1 MTQPLSMYQAF
12 VPGVSNTLQALA
24 QVLAKG
30 AAHCEARKIDPAAFL
45 QARLFPDMFPLVKQ
59 VQIACDMAKGGV
71 ARLAGIDNPKFDDT
85 EASFAE
91 LQARIERTLA
101 FMRSVSPEQI
111 DGTEDKA
118 IVTKRG
124 DKETHYKGM
133 QFLLGHAIPNVYFHS
148 SMAYAILRTNGVV
161 IGKRDYLGNP

>member
-12 VPGVSNTLQALA
+12 VPGVSNTLQALS

-85 EASFAE
+85 ETSFAD
-91 LQARIERTLA
+91 LQARIDRTLA

-111 DGTEDKA
+111 DGSEGKA
-118 IVTKRG
+118 ITLTLPSRTIEFTGQQYLTAFV
-124 DKETHYKGM
+124 
-133 QFLLGHAIPNVYFHS
+133 IPNVYFHATT
-148 SMAYAILRTNGVV
+148 AYNLLRQGGVEL
-161 IGKRDYLGNP
+161 GKRDFLGG

>member
-12 VPGVSNTLQALA
+12 VPGVSNTLQALS

-85 EASFAE
+85 ETSFAD
-91 LQARIERTLA
+91 LQARIDRTLA

-111 DGTEDKA
+111 DGSEGKA
-118 IVTKRG
+118 ITLTLPSRTIEFTGQQYLTAFV
-124 DKETHYKGM
+124 
-133 QFLLGHAIPNVYFHS
+133 IPNVYF
-148 SMAYAILRTNGVV
+148 
-161 IGKRDYLGNP
+161 

>member
-12 VPGVSNTLQALA
+12 VPGVSHTLQALS

-30 AAHCEARKIDPAAFL
+30 AAHCEARKIDPNAFL

-85 EASFAE
+85 EASFAD

-101 FMRSVSPEQI
+101 FMRSVSPDQI
-111 DGTEDKA
+111 DGSEGKA
-118 IVTKRG
+118 ITLTLPSRSLEFTGQQYLTTFV
-124 DKETHYKGM
+124 
-133 QFLLGHAIPNVYFHS
+133 IPNVYFHATT
-148 SMAYAILRTNGVV
+148 AYNLLRQGGVEL
-161 IGKRDYLGNP
+161 GKRDFLGG

>member
-1 MTQPLSMYQAF
+1 MTQTLSMYQAF
-12 VPGVSNTLQALA
+12 VPGVTNTLQALS
-24 QVLAKG
+24 QVLAKA
-30 AAHCEARKIDPAAFL
+30 AAHCEARKIDPNAFL
-45 QARLFPDMFPLVKQ
+45 QSRLFPDMFPLVKQ

-111 DGTEDKA
+111 DGSEGKA
-118 IVTKRG
+118 ITLTLPSRTLAFTGQQYLTTFV
-124 DKETHYKGM
+124 
-133 QFLLGHAIPNVYFHS
+133 IPNVYFHATT
-148 SMAYAILRTNGVV
+148 AYNLLRQGGVEL
-161 IGKRDYLGNP
+161 GKRDFLGG

>member
-1 MTQPLSMYQAF
+1 MTQPMSMYQAF
-12 VPGVSNTLQALA
+12 VPGVTHTLQALA

-30 AAHCEARKIDPAAFL
+30 AAHCEARKIDPNAFL

-85 EASFAE
+85 ETSFAD

-101 FMRSVSPEQI
+101 FMRSISPAQI
-111 DGTEDKA
+111 DGSEGKA
-118 IVTKRG
+118 I
-124 DKETHYKGM
+124 
-133 QFLLGHAIPNVYFHS
+133 LLTLPSRTIEFTGQQYLTTFVIPNVYFHATT
-148 SMAYAILRTNGVV
+148 AYNLLRQGGVEL
-161 IGKRDYLGNP
+161 GKRDFLGG

>member
-85 EASFAE
+85 ETSFAD
-91 LQARIERTLA
+91 LQARIDRTLA

-111 DGTEDKA
+111 DGSEGKA
-118 IVTKRG
+118 ITLTLPSRTIEFTGQQYLTAFV
-124 DKETHYKGM
+124 
-133 QFLLGHAIPNVYFHS
+133 IPNVYFHATT
-148 SMAYAILRTNGVV
+148 AYNLLRQGGVEL
-161 IGKRDYLGNP
+161 GKRDFLGG

>member
-1 MTQPLSMYQAF
+1 MTQPMSMYQAF
-12 VPGVSNTLQALA
+12 VPGVTTTLQALA

-85 EASFAE
+85 ETSFAD

-101 FMRSVSPEQI
+101 FMRSVSPAQI
-111 DGTEDKA
+111 DGSEGKA
-118 IVTKRG
+118 IVLTLPSRTIEFTG
-124 DKETHYKGM
+124 QQYLTT
-133 QFLLGHAIPNVYFHS
+133 FVIPNVYFHATT
-148 SMAYAILRTNGVV
+148 AYNLLRQGGVEL
-161 IGKRDYLGNP
+161 GKRDFLGG

>member
-85 EASFAE
+85 ETSFAD
-91 LQARIERTLA
+91 LQARIDRTLA

-111 DGTEDKA
+111 DGSEGKA
-118 IVTKRG
+118 ITLTLPSRTLAFTGQQYLTTFV
-124 DKETHYKGM
+124 
-133 QFLLGHAIPNVYFHS
+133 IPNVYFHATT
-148 SMAYAILRTNGVV
+148 AYNLLRQGGVEL
-161 IGKRDYLGNP
+161 GKRDFLGG

>member
-12 VPGVSNTLQALA
+12 VPGVSNTLQALS

-85 EASFAE
+85 ETSFAD
-91 LQARIERTLA
+91 LQARIDRTLA

-111 DGTEDKA
+111 DGSEGKA
-118 IVTKRG
+118 ITLTLPSRTIEFTGQQYLTAFV
-124 DKETHYKGM
+124 
-133 QFLLGHAIPNVYFHS
+133 IPNVYFHATT
-148 SMAYAILRTNGVV
+148 AYNLLRQGGVDL
-161 IGKRDYLGNP
+161 GKRDFLGG

>member
-1 MTQPLSMYQAF
+1 MTQPMSMYQAF
-12 VPGVSNTLQALA
+12 VPGVTHTLQALA

-30 AAHCEARKIDPAAFL
+30 AAHCEARKIDPTAFL

-59 VQIACDMAKGGV
+59 VQIACDMSKGGV

-85 EASFAE
+85 ETSFAD

-111 DGTEDKA
+111 DGSEGKA
-118 IVTKRG
+118 ITLTLPSRTLEFTGQQYLTAFV
-124 DKETHYKGM
+124 
-133 QFLLGHAIPNVYFHS
+133 IPNVYFHATT
-148 SMAYAILRTNGVV
+148 AYNLLRQGGVEL
-161 IGKRDYLGNP
+161 GKRDFLGG

>member
-12 VPGVSNTLQALA
+12 VPGVTNTLQALS
-24 QVLAKG
+24 QVLDKA
-30 AAHCEARKIDPAAFL
+30 AAHCEARKIDPSAFL
-45 QARLFPDMFPLVKQ
+45 QSRLFPDMFPLVKQ

-111 DGTEDKA
+111 DGSEGKA
-118 IVTKRG
+118 ITLTLPSRTLAFTGQQYLTTFV
-124 DKETHYKGM
+124 
-133 QFLLGHAIPNVYFHS
+133 IPNVYFHATT
-148 SMAYAILRTNGVV
+148 AYNLLRQGGVEL
-161 IGKRDYLGNP
+161 GKRDFLGG

>member
-85 EASFAE
+85 ETSFAD
-91 LQARIERTLA
+91 LQARIDRTLA

-111 DGTEDKA
+111 DGSEGKA
-118 IVTKRG
+118 ITLTLPSRTLALTGQQYLTTFV
-124 DKETHYKGM
+124 
-133 QFLLGHAIPNVYFHS
+133 IPNVYFHATT
-148 SMAYAILRTNGVV
+148 AYNLLRQGGVEL
-161 IGKRDYLGNP
+161 GKRDFLGG

>member
-12 VPGVSNTLQALA
+12 VPGVSNTLQALS

-30 AAHCEARKIDPAAFL
+30 AAHCEARKIDPSAFL

-101 FMRSVSPEQI
+101 FMHSVSPEQI
-111 DGTEDKA
+111 DGSEGKA
-118 IVTKRG
+118 ITLTLPSRTLAFTGQQYLTTFV
-124 DKETHYKGM
+124 
-133 QFLLGHAIPNVYFHS
+133 IPNVYFHATT
-148 SMAYAILRTNGVV
+148 AYNLLRQGGVEL
-161 IGKRDYLGNP
+161 GKRDFLGG

>member
-85 EASFAE
+85 ETSFAD
-91 LQARIERTLA
+91 LQARIDRTLA

-111 DGTEDKA
+111 DGSEGKA
-118 IVTKRG
+118 ITLTLPTRTIEFTGQQYLTAFV
-124 DKETHYKGM
+124 
-133 QFLLGHAIPNVYFHS
+133 IPNVYFHATT
-148 SMAYAILRTNGVV
+148 AYNLLRQGGVEL
-161 IGKRDYLGNP
+161 GKRDFLGG